1 MLGTLYT
8 FGYAGLR
15 TADDV
20 AETLGDRVT
29 TVVDIRYSRW
39 SRNPTFSQRTAETI
53 DAAGYGYEWA
63 QGLGNAE
70 YRTGGMR
77 LADPSAVHQLTDRL
91 DAGESVAILCVCADA
106 TTCHRTLVSDL
117 AQNELPGL
125 RVVHL

>member
-8 FGYAGLR
+8 FGYSGLR

-20 AETLGDRVT
+20 ADTLGDRAT
-29 TVVDIRYSRW
+29 TVMDIRYSRW
-39 SRNPTFSQRTAETI
+39 SRNPTFSQRAAETI
-53 DAAGYGYEWA
+53 HAAGYAYEWA

-70 YRTGGMR
+70 YRTAGMR
-77 LADPSAVHQLTDRL
+77 LADPSAVHQLTNRL
-91 DAGESVAILCVCADA
+91 GAGESVAILCACADV
-106 TTCHRTLVSDL
+106 TTCHRKVVSDL